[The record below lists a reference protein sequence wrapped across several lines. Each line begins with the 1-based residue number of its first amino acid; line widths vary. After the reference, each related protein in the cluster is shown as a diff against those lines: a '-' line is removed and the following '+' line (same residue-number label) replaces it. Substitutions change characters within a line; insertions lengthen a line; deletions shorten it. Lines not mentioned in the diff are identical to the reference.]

1 MSTSTLSRKPV
12 ETHESAF
19 EAWDDLQDEIFATT
33 FRDST
38 RIPVSQWAEERR
50 VLSGEV
56 AAEPGPWRND
66 RTPYLV
72 EIMDCLSD
80 PEVTEVVIMKS
91 ARVGYTEGVIG
102 NGVGYFVDQDPS
114 PILIIQPT
122 ESDAEDWSRRQLE
135 PLIRDTPGIS
145 EQFGSSRGRAATN
158 TILTKYFPG
167 GSITVRGG
175 HSPRGLRRINA
186 RVVFFDEVSA
196 LVASA
201 GQSGDPVKLGETRAD
216 TFPDRKIVKGST
228 PLVKGLCRITKDFER
243 SDQRHFHVPC
253 PHCDHRQ
260 TLKWGGP
267 DTAFGMKWDREVVC
281 KFCEEVA
288 PADGPCTSCGSRD
301 RETVH
306 RPETAY
312 YLCENCAAPIE
323 ERQKGEMVR
332 RGRWVPKY
340 PQRKVRGY
348 HLNALYSLISD
359 RARWPA
365 LVQEWLDAQGDPLAL
380 QVFVNEVLGEPWE
393 EKGEQAKTDGLADRA
408 EDYRDHQQLPV
419 DVPHGVGLL
428 TSSIDVQSNWI
439 ELLVLGWG
447 AGEESWRIA
456 HHRIYGDPLTAELWA
471 RVEPL
476 LVKPYA
482 HASGAELRIRRTVVD
497 SGDATD
503 AVYSFTLPRQERGVY
518 AVKGQGGAG
527 QPPTKRAQKVGRD
540 GVHLYMI
547 GVDTL
552 KDTLFSR
559 VRTKKPG
566 PGYMHFAVQRPDR
579 YNGFDAEYF
588 AQLGAER
595 KVRRRKRG
603 SRETVLEY
611 VKIRERN
618 EAIDLE
624 VYALAALHLL
634 GAGVRGELG
643 ALAKQISEAG
653 PKWREVYKE
662 APAARRKKG
671 RRVLSPGLGRPGG

>member
-1 MSTSTLSRKPV
+1 
-12 ETHESAF
+12 
-19 EAWDDLQDEIFATT
+19 
-33 FRDST
+33 
-38 RIPVSQWAEERR
+38 
-50 VLSGEV
+50 
-56 AAEPGPWRND
+56 
-66 RTPYLV
+66 
-72 EIMDCLSD
+72 MDCLSD
-80 PEVTEVVIMKS
+80 PEVTEVVIQKS

-135 PLIRDTPGIS
+135 PLLRDTPCLAEIFP
-145 EQFGSSRGRAATN
+145 ESRGRNAKN
-158 TILTKYFPG
+158 TILSKYFPG

-253 PHCDHRQ
+253 PHCDHAQ
-260 TLKWGGP
+260 TLKWGDP
-267 DTAFGMKWDREVVC
+267 DSTYGIKWDRDGVC
-281 KFCEEVA
+281 KHCQAEITE
-288 PADGPCTSCGSRD
+288 DGPCTSCGSRE

-306 RPETAY
+306 RPETTY
-312 YLCENCAAPIE
+312 YLCEQCASPID
-323 ERQKGEMVR
+323 ERQKPEMVR
-332 RGRWVPKY
+332 RGRWVAKY
-340 PQRKVRGY
+340 PERKVRGY

-365 LVQEWLDAQGDPLAL
+365 LVQEFLDAAGDPVLL
-380 QVFVNEVLGEPWE
+380 QVFVNEVLGEAWE
-393 EKGEQAKTDGLADRA
+393 EKGEQAKTDGLADRV
-408 EDYRDHQQLPV
+408 EDYRGPQDEPV

-428 TSSIDVQSNWI
+428 TAGVDVQNNWV
-439 ELLVLGWG
+439 ELLVVGWG

-476 LVKPYA
+476 LVKPYS
-482 HASGAELRIRRTVVD
+482 HASGADLRIRRAAID
-497 SGDATD
+497 SGFASDS
-503 AVYSFTLPRQERGVY
+503 VYSFVLSRQERGVY
-518 AVKGQGGAG
+518 AVQGIGGAG
-527 QPPTKRAQKVGRD
+527 KPPTSRARKVGRD
-540 GVHLYMI
+540 GVELYMV
-547 GVDTL
+547 GVETL

-559 VRTKKPG
+559 LRRSRPG
-566 PGYMHFAVQRPDR
+566 PGYRHFATPRPER
-579 YNGFDAEYF
+579 YNGFDAEYY

-643 ALAKQISEAG
+643 ALPKQVREAG

-671 RRVLSPGLGRPGG
+671 RRVISQGLGRPGG